1 MVADNSG
8 GPFLAVDDTARALAA
23 RDGRMGA
30 QSARR
35 RTAARS
41 RRRSRQPVRRKHSV
55 RFVLS
60 EEEYDEV
67 GEAAAQAGM
76 AKGAYAAHATLA
88 AARGLMNPADAPFRQ
103 ALTELIR
110 AAGLVRR
117 IGVNLNQAVAKLNAT
132 GQRSGDLLPY
142 AAESLRRAERLDAAA
157 EAVRRRLR

>member
-1 MVADNSG
+1 MKIAEIW
-8 GPFLAVDDTARALAA
+8 LAA
-23 RDGRMGA
+23 DGTGWAAVAEDGMTGTW
-30 QSARR
+30 SGTR
-35 RTAARS
+35 RTAV
-41 RRRSRQPVRRKHSV
+41 RSRQAVRRVRSV
-55 RFVLS
+55 RFGLTD
-60 EEEYDEV
+60 EEYGEL

-132 GQRSGDLLPY
+132 GQRPGELLPY
-142 AAESLRRAERLDAAA
+142 AAECARRAQRLDAAA